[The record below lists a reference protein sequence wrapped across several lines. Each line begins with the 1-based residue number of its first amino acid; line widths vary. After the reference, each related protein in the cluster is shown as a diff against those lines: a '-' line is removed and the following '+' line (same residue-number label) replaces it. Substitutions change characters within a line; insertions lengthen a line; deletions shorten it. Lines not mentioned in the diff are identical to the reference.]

1 MCGPPRLVGQRVS
14 QLEQAP
20 RCVRV
25 GRIAPRAVAP
35 RALHVLRQRHQLEP
49 HALDGRREALG
60 LGLLRVRLSGVRV
73 RGAGQRG
80 QG

>member
-35 RALHVLRQRHQLEP
+35 RTLHVLRQRHQLEP

-60 LGLLRVRLSGVRV
+60 RGLLRLSGD
-73 RGAGQRG
+73 GQRG
-80 QG
+80 QGQR

>member
-25 GRIAPRAVAP
+25 GRIAPRSVAP
-35 RALHVLRQRHQLEP
+35 RELHVLRQRHQLEP

-60 LGLLRVRLSGVRV
+60 LGLLRLSGD
-73 RGAGQRG
+73 GQRG
-80 QG
+80 QGQR